1 MTLSLNTIKSNKSL
15 KQARK
20 RIGRGNGSGIGTYSG
35 KGLKGQKARAGVS
48 GLKRLGM
55 RQILLRVPKSRGFK
69 SLQAKNQVLNLDDLN
84 VFKDNEIING
94 KTLKEKGL
102 IGKEDGQVK
111 ILGDGELKVK
121 GLTFENIK
129 ISASAKDKIAKLD
142 GKIL

>member
-15 KQARK
+15 KQPKK

-35 KGLKGQKARAGVS
+35 KGLKGQNARAGVS

-55 RQILLRVPKSRGFK
+55 RQILLRIPKSRGFK
-69 SLQAKNQVLNLDDLN
+69 SLNDKNQVLNLDDLN
-84 VFKDNEIING
+84 GFKDNDIVSN

-102 IGKEDGQVK
+102 IAKEAIAVK
-111 ILGDGELKVK
+111 ILGDGELTVK
-121 GLTFENIK
+121 GLTFEKIK
-129 ISASAKDKIAKLD
+129 ISASAKDKITKLD

>member
-15 KQARK
+15 KQPKK

-55 RQILLRVPKSRGFK
+55 RQILLRIPKSRGFK
-69 SLQAKNQVLNLDDLN
+69 SLNGKDQVLNLDDLN
-84 VFKDNEIING
+84 VFKDKDIINN
-94 KTLKEKGL
+94 KALKEKGL
-102 IGKEDGQVK
+102 IAKETITVK
-111 ILGDGELKVK
+111 ILGDGELTVK

-129 ISASAKDKIAKLD
+129 ISESAKEKITKLD
-142 GKIL
+142 GTIL

>member
-15 KQARK
+15 KQPKK

-55 RQILLRVPKSRGFK
+55 RQILLRIPKSRGFK
-69 SLQAKNQVLNLDDLN
+69 SLNDKNQVLNLDDLN
-84 VFKDNEIING
+84 GFKDNDIVNN
-94 KTLKEKGL
+94 KVLKEKGL
-102 IGKEDGQVK
+102 IAKEAITVK
-111 ILGDGELKVK
+111 ILGDGELTVK
-121 GLTFENIK
+121 GLTFEKIK
-129 ISASAKDKIAKLD
+129 ISASAKEKITKLD